1 VRTERD
7 ASGSGF
13 LSTMADASAER
24 ARVAR
29 RELSLVALQ
38 DRVRK
43 RVATGDRPPR
53 LRRHPAGFDV
63 VAEVKFASPS
73 AGALSDSP
81 SPEAAAER
89 AASYAEAGAC
99 AISVLTE
106 PTRFRGSLD
115 HLRAAAR
122 TASAPVMRKD
132 FLVDPYQV
140 WEAREAGAGGVLV
153 IVSLVDDDILA
164 RMVEAAR
171 ETGLFVLLEAFDEAD
186 LERLAAFLATPAAG
200 DVTLLAGV
208 NGRDLRTLEVDPER
222 HLRLAPLLPASIP
235 AVAESGL
242 SEPDDARRAARAGYR
257 LALVGTALMRASDP
271 AERLR
276 ELVSAGREASEE
288 RR

>member
-1 VRTERD
+1 MRAERD
-7 ASGSGF
+7 VSGSDF
-13 LSTMADASAER
+13 LSAMADSSAER
-24 ARVAR
+24 ARTAR
-29 RELSLVALQ
+29 RELSLAALEEQVRERIATEVA
-38 DRVRK
+38 
-43 RVATGDRPPR
+43 PPPLR
-53 LRRHPAGFDV
+53 LHPAGFDV

-81 SPEAAAER
+81 SAAAAAER

-106 PTRFRGSLD
+106 PTRFLGSLD

-122 TASAPVMRKD
+122 ATSAPVMRKD

-140 WEAREAGAGGVLV
+140 WEARDAGAGGVLV
-153 IVSLVDDDILA
+153 IVNMVDDDTLA

-171 ETGLFVLLEAFDEAD
+171 EAGLFVLLEAFDETD
-186 LERLAAFLATPAAG
+186 LERLGAFLATPSARDA
-200 DVTLLAGV
+200 TLLAGV
-208 NGRDLRTLEVDPER
+208 NGRNLRTLEVDPER
-222 HLRLAPLLPASIP
+222 HLRLAPLLPANIP

-242 SEPDDARRAARAGYR
+242 SVPVDAQRAARAGYR

-271 AERLR
+271 ASCLR
-276 ELVSAGREASEE
+276 ELVTAGREASEE